1 MKNQLKLCLECSAP
15 IRGRADKK
23 FCDDQCRSVYHHKSL
38 GAGNNEVRRI
48 NYQLLRNRKVLSGFL
63 VNGKRTR
70 VPLEKL
76 VEAGFNFR
84 YFTHQSQS
92 AAGEVITICYDYG
105 YQKFPDNSC
114 VLMRWNKFEPNR

>member
-1 MKNQLKLCLECSAP
+1 MKNQLKICQECSAP

-38 GAGNNEVRRI
+38 SIDNNEVRRI
-48 NYQLLRNRKVLSGFL
+48 NYQLRRNRKVLSEFL

-70 VPLEKL
+70 VPLTSL

-84 YFTHQSQS
+84 YFTHESKS
-92 AAGEVITICYDYG
+92 KDGKAITVCYDFG
-105 YQKFPDNSC
+105 FIRKADGFC
-114 VLMRWNKFEPNR
+114 EVMKLAT